1 MAAEFRYQPTANSS
15 PKPPFAHGIAAERFN
30 GHYAEARLS
39 KRLQA
44 KQRIYNLWH
53 FYVGPIAVGMGAG
66 GLLANKLFVEE
77 ADLLYWILVAY
88 GAALIITPALLVHRR
103 RNHDHRRYQQFYHA
117 ALERCIEEEQIRA

>member
-1 MAAEFRYQPTANSS
+1 MTAAFRYRLTSIGTR
-15 PKPPFAHGIAAERFN
+15 KPPFALGIVAERFN
-30 GHYAEARLS
+30 GHYAEAQLS

-66 GLLANKLFVEE
+66 GLLTNKLFVDE

-88 GAALIITPALLVHRR
+88 GVALIITPALMVYRR
-103 RNHDHRRYQQFYHA
+103 RKHGHRRYQQFYNA
-117 ALERCIEEEQIRA
+117 ALERCIEEEQVRA